1 MYYKTYVS
9 KFDKLKIGG
18 LYYIQNNMLYKSPI
32 KIILILKKQIINEEN
47 YLQYMCKDFK
57 IKEMSEEE
65 MTYYNFFEIAD

>member
-1 MYYKTYVS
+1 MYYKTYIS
-9 KFDKLKIGG
+9 KFDKLKVGG
-18 LYYIQNNMLYKSPI
+18 LYDIQNNMLYKSPI

-65 MTYYNFFEIAD
+65 MTYYNFFEITG

>member
-1 MYYKTYVS
+1 MYYKTYIS
-9 KFDKLKIGG
+9 KFDKLKVGE